1 MLTLSHDNLAT
12 APFWG
17 ERAAV
22 LADIIRWRGGGSGYC
37 ETTGCETYERR
48 RPMWINL
55 VEAPRYVYRLSLMA
69 PRTRAAE
76 AALESHLAGAMRTQM
91 RTQLRRKGGEPHIKR
106 LCMPCALQLVEE
118 YDLTTE
124 TARKLSALRARSDG
138 VSLCF
143 IAMQA
148 GTGVFPRFVVS
159 GATAHPLDDV
169 TKLAWRFTQQFWA
182 MYDETA

>member
-1 MLTLSHDNLAT
+1 MSHDNLAT
-12 APFWG
+12 APIWG

-22 LADIIRWRGGGSGYC
+22 LADIIRWRGGGCGYC
-37 ETTGCETYERR
+37 EAAGCEMYERR
-48 RPMWINL
+48 RPVWLNL
-55 VEAPRYVYRLSLMA
+55 VEAPRYAYRLSLIA

-76 AALESHLAGAMRTQM
+76 VALEAYLAGAM
-91 RTQLRRKGGEPHIKR
+91 RTQLRRKGDEPHVKR
-106 LCMPCALQLVEE
+106 LCMSCALQLVEE

-148 GTGVFPRFVVS
+148 GTGIFPRFVVS
-159 GATAHPLDDV
+159 GATARPLDDA
-169 TKLAWRFTQQFWA
+169 TKLA
-182 MYDETA
+182 